1 MRTEQTRHRA
11 RSALASSHARRLGIR
26 SVLAGV
32 RAVIVAS
39 AATIAPVAH
48 GIVLQAQ
55 GASQAAPTV
64 DPAVVARIRALKAE
78 ASRLQQ
84 QRQTAPG
91 EEFMEM
97 QRRIE
102 QITADVS
109 GMPETEWTTWVMPFP
124 SVLGRVAKDPSQP
137 RSTATYISEA
147 VRRAEARVRGIG
159 FGDIEFT
166 VSNNLSEVVVRGE
179 RWMVALAAEAMR
191 EEVEHVWNRFQAME
205 SERSVLE
212 VQERE
217 NKASEARAGLIRL
230 DWAGGTLQDFVKA
243 VQGMAP
249 QQPVNVVL
257 LDDAAA
263 VNAVKIAPISV
274 RDVTPTALF
283 RSLVHLAPEGSQ
295 LIVTV
300 TGDMA
305 AAAGDAESGAR
316 DAGRA
321 TGAPIITIRA
331 RRTVGAAEAAAKAAQ
346 PSVVVIDLYVYLLG
360 DDGENDD
367 GENIEGGPAKER
379 LDRLMDAVGA
389 ALTLDDRPVVAAQL
403 RIHAPTGL
411 LFVKGDEGQV
421 SLVNEVIN
429 CIVGQ

>member
-11 RSALASSHARRLGIR
+11 RSAFAFIHARRLGIR

-84 QRQTAPG
+84 QRQTATAPG

-305 AAAGDAESGAR
+305 AAAGDAEPGAR

-346 PSVVVIDLYVYLLG
+346 PSVVVIDLSVYLLSA
-360 DDGENDD
+360 DG
-367 GENIEGGPAKER
+367 GNIEGAPAKER

-389 ALTLDDRPVVAAQL
+389 ALALDDRPVVAAQL

>member
-11 RSALASSHARRLGIR
+11 RSAFASSHARRLGIR

-55 GASQAAPTV
+55 GASQPAPTV

-147 VRRAEARVRGIG
+147 VRRAEARVRAIG

-205 SERSVLE
+205 SERIALE

-257 LDDAAA
+257 LDDDAA

-305 AAAGDAESGAR
+305 AAAGDAEPGAR

-331 RRTVGAAEAAAKAAQ
+331 RRVVGAAEAAAKAAQ
-346 PSVVVIDLYVYLLG
+346 PSVVVIDLSQYLDWEG
-360 DDGENDD
+360 NG
-367 GENIEGGPAKER
+367 IESGPAKER

-389 ALTLDDRPVVAAQL
+389 ALALDDRPVVAAQL

-421 SLVNEVIN
+421 SLVHEVIDR
-429 CIVGQ
+429 IVGQ

>member
-11 RSALASSHARRLGIR
+11 RSAFAFIHARRLGIR

-84 QRQTAPG
+84 QRQTATAPG

-305 AAAGDAESGAR
+305 AAAGDAEPGAR

-346 PSVVVIDLYVYLLG
+346 PSVVVIDLSQYLDWEG
-360 DDGENDD
+360 NG
-367 GENIEGGPAKER
+367 IEGAPAKER

-389 ALTLDDRPVVAAQL
+389 ALALDDRPVVAAQL

>member
-11 RSALASSHARRLGIR
+11 RSAFAFIHARRLGIR

-55 GASQAAPTV
+55 GASQEAPTV
-64 DPAVVARIRALKAE
+64 DPAVVARIRALKVE
-78 ASRLQQ
+78 ASRLQE

-91 EEFMEM
+91 EKLMGM

-191 EEVEHVWNRFQAME
+191 EEVEHVWNRVGVMDG
-205 SERSVLE
+205 ERLALE
-212 VQERE
+212 AQERE

-257 LDDAAA
+257 LDDDAA

-305 AAAGDAESGAR
+305 AAAGDAEPGAR

-346 PSVVVIDLYVYLLG
+346 PSVVVIDLSVYLLSA
-360 DDGENDD
+360 D
-367 GENIEGGPAKER
+367 GENIESGPAKER

-389 ALTLDDRPVVAAQL
+389 ALALDDRPVVAAQL

-411 LFVKGDEGQV
+411 LFVKGDEVQV

-429 CIVGQ
+429 CIAGQ

>member
-11 RSALASSHARRLGIR
+11 RSAFAFIHARRLGIR

-84 QRQTAPG
+84 QRQTATAPG

-305 AAAGDAESGAR
+305 AAAGDAEPGAR

-331 RRTVGAAEAAAKAAQ
+331 RRAVGAAEAAAKAAQ
-346 PSVVVIDLYVYLLG
+346 PSVVVIDLSQYLDWEG
-360 DDGENDD
+360 NG
-367 GENIEGGPAKER
+367 IEGGPAKER

-389 ALTLDDRPVVAAQL
+389 ALALDDRPVVAAQL

>member
-11 RSALASSHARRLGIR
+11 RSAFASSHARRLGIR

-84 QRQTAPG
+84 QRQTATAPG

-305 AAAGDAESGAR
+305 AAAGDAEPGAR

-346 PSVVVIDLYVYLLG
+346 PSVVVIDLYLYLRS
-360 DDGENDD
+360 DD

-429 CIVGQ
+429 CIAGQ

>member
-11 RSALASSHARRLGIR
+11 RSAFAFIHARRLGIR

-84 QRQTAPG
+84 QRQTVTAPG

-305 AAAGDAESGAR
+305 AAAGDAEPGAR

-346 PSVVVIDLYVYLLG
+346 PSVVVIDLYVYLLSADG
-360 DDGENDD
+360 D
-367 GENIEGGPAKER
+367 NIEGGPAKER

-411 LFVKGDEGQV
+411 LFVKGDEVQV

-429 CIVGQ
+429 CIAGQ

>member
-84 QRQTAPG
+84 QRQTATAPG

-305 AAAGDAESGAR
+305 AAAGDAEPGAR

-346 PSVVVIDLYVYLLG
+346 PSVVVIDLSVYLLSA
-360 DDGENDD
+360 D
-367 GENIEGGPAKER
+367 GENIESGPAKKA

-389 ALTLDDRPVVAAQL
+389 ALALDDRPVVAAQL

>member
-11 RSALASSHARRLGIR
+11 RSAFAFIHARRLGIR

-55 GASQAAPTV
+55 GASQAAPMV

-84 QRQTAPG
+84 QRQTATAPG

-257 LDDAAA
+257 LDDDAA

-283 RSLVHLAPEGSQ
+283 RSLVYLAPEGSQ

-305 AAAGDAESGAR
+305 AAAGDAEPGAR

-346 PSVVVIDLYVYLLG
+346 PSVVVIDLSVYLLSA
-360 DDGENDD
+360 D

-389 ALTLDDRPVVAAQL
+389 ALALDDRPVVAAQL

>member
-11 RSALASSHARRLGIR
+11 RSAFAFIHARRLGIR

-84 QRQTAPG
+84 QRQTATAPG
-91 EEFMEM
+91 EESMEM

-305 AAAGDAESGAR
+305 AAAGDAEPGAR

-346 PSVVVIDLYVYLLG
+346 PSVVVIDLSVYLLSA
-360 DDGENDD
+360 D
-367 GENIEGGPAKER
+367 GENIESGPAKKA

-389 ALTLDDRPVVAAQL
+389 ALALDDRPVVAAQL

>member
-11 RSALASSHARRLGIR
+11 RSAFAFIHARRLGIR

-84 QRQTAPG
+84 QRQTVPALG
-91 EEFMEM
+91 EESMEM

-305 AAAGDAESGAR
+305 AAAGDAEPGAR

-346 PSVVVIDLYVYLLG
+346 PSVVVIDLSVYLLSA
-360 DDGENDD
+360 D
-367 GENIEGGPAKER
+367 GENIESGPAKKA

-389 ALTLDDRPVVAAQL
+389 ALALDDRPVVAAQL

-429 CIVGQ
+429 CIAGQ

>member
-11 RSALASSHARRLGIR
+11 RSAFASSHARRLGIR

-84 QRQTAPG
+84 QRQTATAPG

-191 EEVEHVWNRFQAME
+191 EEREHVWNRFQAME

-305 AAAGDAESGAR
+305 AAAGDAEPGAR

-346 PSVVVIDLYVYLLG
+346 PSVVVIDLSVYLLSA
-360 DDGENDD
+360 D
-367 GENIEGGPAKER
+367 GENIESGPAKKA

-389 ALTLDDRPVVAAQL
+389 ALALDDRPVVAAQL

-411 LFVKGDEGQV
+411 LFVKGDEVQV

-429 CIVGQ
+429 CIAGQ

>member
-11 RSALASSHARRLGIR
+11 RSAFASSHARRLGIR

-64 DPAVVARIRALKAE
+64 DPAVVARIRELKAE

-84 QRQTAPG
+84 QRQTVPALG
-91 EEFMEM
+91 EESKEM

-305 AAAGDAESGAR
+305 AAAGDAEPGAR

-346 PSVVVIDLYVYLLG
+346 PSVVVIDLSVYLLSA
-360 DDGENDD
+360 D
-367 GENIEGGPAKER
+367 GENIESGPAKKA
-379 LDRLMDAVGA
+379 LDRLMDAIGA
-389 ALTLDDRPVVAAQL
+389 ALALDDRPVVAAQL

-421 SLVNEVIN
+421 SLVHEVIN

>member
-11 RSALASSHARRLGIR
+11 RSAFASSHARRLGIR

-147 VRRAEARVRGIG
+147 VRRAEARVRGIW
-159 FGDIEFT
+159 FGDVEFT

-205 SERSVLE
+205 SERIALE
-212 VQERE
+212 AQERE
-217 NKASEARAGLIRL
+217 NKAREARAGLIRL

-257 LDDAAA
+257 LDDDAA

-331 RRTVGAAEAAAKAAQ
+331 RRTVGLRKPLRRRLNR
-346 PSVVVIDLYVYLLG
+346 PSWSS
-360 DDGENDD
+360 
-367 GENIEGGPAKER
+367 
-379 LDRLMDAVGA
+379 
-389 ALTLDDRPVVAAQL
+389 T
-403 RIHAPTGL
+403 
-411 LFVKGDEGQV
+411 
-421 SLVNEVIN
+421 
-429 CIVGQ
+429 

>member
-11 RSALASSHARRLGIR
+11 RSAFAFIHARRLGIR

-84 QRQTAPG
+84 QRQTVPALG
-91 EEFMEM
+91 EESKEM

-305 AAAGDAESGAR
+305 AAAGDAEPGAR

-346 PSVVVIDLYVYLLG
+346 PSVVVIDLYVYLLSADG
-360 DDGENDD
+360 D
-367 GENIEGGPAKER
+367 NIEGGPAKER

-411 LFVKGDEGQV
+411 LFVKGDEVQV

-429 CIVGQ
+429 CIAGQ

>member
-11 RSALASSHARRLGIR
+11 RSAFAFIHARRLGIR

-55 GASQAAPTV
+55 GGSQAAPTV
-64 DPAVVARIRALKAE
+64 DPAVVARIRALKAD

-84 QRQTAPG
+84 QRQTATAPG

-346 PSVVVIDLYVYLLG
+346 PSVVVIDLYVYLLSA
-360 DDGENDD
+360 E

-411 LFVKGDEGQV
+411 LFVKGDEVQV

-429 CIVGQ
+429 CIAGQ

>member
-11 RSALASSHARRLGIR
+11 RSAFAFIHARRLGIR

-305 AAAGDAESGAR
+305 AAAGDAEPGAR

-360 DDGENDD
+360 DDGEN
-367 GENIEGGPAKER
+367 IEGGPAKER

-389 ALTLDDRPVVAAQL
+389 ALALDDRPVVAAQL

>member
-55 GASQAAPTV
+55 GGSQAAPTV

-305 AAAGDAESGAR
+305 AAAGDAEPGAR

-346 PSVVVIDLYVYLLG
+346 PSVVVIDLSVYLLSA
-360 DDGENDD
+360 D
-367 GENIEGGPAKER
+367 GENIESGPAKKA

-389 ALTLDDRPVVAAQL
+389 ALALDDRPVVAAQL

>member
-11 RSALASSHARRLGIR
+11 RSAFAFIHARRLGIR

-55 GASQAAPTV
+55 GESQAAPTV

-191 EEVEHVWNRFQAME
+191 EEVAHVWNRVGVMDG
-205 SERSVLE
+205 ERSVLE

-305 AAAGDAESGAR
+305 AAAGDAEPGAR

-346 PSVVVIDLYVYLLG
+346 PSVVVIDLYVYLMSADG
-360 DDGENDD
+360 D
-367 GENIEGGPAKER
+367 NIEGGPAKER

-411 LFVKGDEGQV
+411 LFVKGDEVQV

-429 CIVGQ
+429 CIAGQ

>member
-11 RSALASSHARRLGIR
+11 RSAFAFIHARRLGIR

-84 QRQTAPG
+84 QRQTATAPG

-305 AAAGDAESGAR
+305 AAAGDAEPGAR

-346 PSVVVIDLYVYLLG
+346 PSVVVIDLSVYLLSA
-360 DDGENDD
+360 D

-389 ALTLDDRPVVAAQL
+389 ALALDDRPVVAAQL

>member
-11 RSALASSHARRLGIR
+11 RSAFASSHARRLGIR

-64 DPAVVARIRALKAE
+64 DPAVVARIRALKVE
-78 ASRLQQ
+78 ASRLQE

-91 EEFMEM
+91 EKLMGM

-191 EEVEHVWNRFQAME
+191 EEVEHVWNRVGVMDG
-205 SERSVLE
+205 ERIALE
-212 VQERE
+212 AQERE

-257 LDDAAA
+257 LDDDAA

-305 AAAGDAESGAR
+305 AAAGDAEPGAR

-346 PSVVVIDLYVYLLG
+346 PSVVVIDLSVYLLSA
-360 DDGENDD
+360 D
-367 GENIEGGPAKER
+367 GENIESGPAKER

-389 ALTLDDRPVVAAQL
+389 ALALDDRPVVAAQL

-421 SLVNEVIN
+421 SLVHEVIDH
-429 CIVGQ
+429 IAGQQ

>member
-11 RSALASSHARRLGIR
+11 RSAFASSHARRLGIR

-84 QRQTAPG
+84 QRQTATAPG

-305 AAAGDAESGAR
+305 AAAGDAEPGAR

-346 PSVVVIDLYVYLLG
+346 PSVVVIDLYVYLLSA
-360 DDGENDD
+360 D

-411 LFVKGDEGQV
+411 LFVKGDEVQV

-429 CIVGQ
+429 CIAGQ

>member
-11 RSALASSHARRLGIR
+11 RSAFASSHARRLGIR

-64 DPAVVARIRALKAE
+64 DRAVVARIRALKAE
-78 ASRLQQ
+78 ASRLQR
-84 QRQTAPG
+84 QRQTVPALG
-91 EEFMEM
+91 EESKEM

-257 LDDAAA
+257 LDDDAAA
-263 VNAVKIAPISV
+263 NAVKIAPISV

-305 AAAGDAESGAR
+305 AAAGDAEPGAR

-346 PSVVVIDLYVYLLG
+346 PSVVVIDLYVYLLSADG
-360 DDGENDD
+360 D
-367 GENIEGGPAKER
+367 NIEGGPAKER

-411 LFVKGDEGQV
+411 LFVKGDEVQV

-429 CIVGQ
+429 CIAGQ

>member
-11 RSALASSHARRLGIR
+11 RSAFAFIHARRLGIR

-84 QRQTAPG
+84 QRQTATAPG

-305 AAAGDAESGAR
+305 AAAGDAEPGAR

-346 PSVVVIDLYVYLLG
+346 PSVVVIDLSVYLLSA
-360 DDGENDD
+360 D

>member
-11 RSALASSHARRLGIR
+11 RSAFAFIHARRLGIR

-257 LDDAAA
+257 LDDDAA

-305 AAAGDAESGAR
+305 AAAGDAEPGAR

-346 PSVVVIDLYVYLLG
+346 PSVVVIDLSVYLLSA
-360 DDGENDD
+360 D
-367 GENIEGGPAKER
+367 GENIESGPAKKA
-379 LDRLMDAVGA
+379 LDRLMDAIGA
-389 ALTLDDRPVVAAQL
+389 ALALDDRPVVAAQL

>member
-11 RSALASSHARRLGIR
+11 RSAFAFIHARRLGIR

-305 AAAGDAESGAR
+305 AAAGDAEPGAR

-346 PSVVVIDLYVYLLG
+346 PSVVVIDLSVYLLSA
-360 DDGENDD
+360 D

>member
-11 RSALASSHARRLGIR
+11 RSAFASCHARRLGIR

-48 GIVLQAQ
+48 GIVVQAQ

-159 FGDIEFT
+159 FGDVDFT

-191 EEVEHVWNRFQAME
+191 EEVEHVWNRVVVMDG
-205 SERSVLE
+205 ERIALE
-212 VQERE
+212 AQERE

-249 QQPVNVVL
+249 QPVNVVL

-305 AAAGDAESGAR
+305 AAAGDAEPGAR

-331 RRTVGAAEAAAKAAQ
+331 RRVVGAAEAAAKAAQ
-346 PSVVVIDLYVYLLG
+346 PSVVVIDLSQYLDWEG
-360 DDGENDD
+360 NG
-367 GENIEGGPAKER
+367 IESGPAKER

-389 ALTLDDRPVVAAQL
+389 ALALDDRPVVAAQL

-421 SLVNEVIN
+421 SLVHEVIDR
-429 CIVGQ
+429 IVGQ

>member
-11 RSALASSHARRLGIR
+11 RSAFASSHARRLGIR

-84 QRQTAPG
+84 QRQTATAPG

-305 AAAGDAESGAR
+305 AAAGDAEPGAR

-346 PSVVVIDLYVYLLG
+346 PSVVVIDLSVYLLSA
-360 DDGENDD
+360 D

-389 ALTLDDRPVVAAQL
+389 ALALDDRPVVAAQL

-429 CIVGQ
+429 CIAGQ

>member
-11 RSALASSHARRLGIR
+11 RSAFASSHARRLGIR

-48 GIVLQAQ
+48 GIVVQAQ

-159 FGDIEFT
+159 FGDVDFT

-205 SERSVLE
+205 SERIALE

-249 QQPVNVVL
+249 QPVNVVL

-305 AAAGDAESGAR
+305 AAAGDAEPGAR

-331 RRTVGAAEAAAKAAQ
+331 RRVVGAAEAAAKAAQ
-346 PSVVVIDLYVYLLG
+346 PSVVVIDLSQYLDWEG
-360 DDGENDD
+360 NG
-367 GENIEGGPAKER
+367 IEGGPAKER
-379 LDRLMDAVGA
+379 LERLMDAVGA
-389 ALTLDDRPVVAAQL
+389 ALALDDRPVVAAQL

-421 SLVNEVIN
+421 SLVHEVIDR
-429 CIVGQ
+429 IVGQ

>member
-11 RSALASSHARRLGIR
+11 RSAFAFIHARRLGIR

-84 QRQTAPG
+84 QRQTATAPG

-346 PSVVVIDLYVYLLG
+346 PSVVVIDLSVYLLSA
-360 DDGENDD
+360 D
-367 GENIEGGPAKER
+367 GENIESGPAKKA

-389 ALTLDDRPVVAAQL
+389 ALALDDRPVVAAQL

-429 CIVGQ
+429 CIAGQ

>member
-11 RSALASSHARRLGIR
+11 RSAFASSHARRLGIR

-64 DPAVVARIRALKAE
+64 DPAVVARIRALKVE
-78 ASRLQQ
+78 ASRLQE

-91 EEFMEM
+91 EKLMGM

-191 EEVEHVWNRFQAME
+191 EEVEHVWNRVVVMDG
-205 SERSVLE
+205 ERIALE
-212 VQERE
+212 AQERE

-257 LDDAAA
+257 LDDDAA

-305 AAAGDAESGAR
+305 AAAGDAEPGAR

-346 PSVVVIDLYVYLLG
+346 PSVVVIDLSVYLLSA
-360 DDGENDD
+360 DG
-367 GENIEGGPAKER
+367 GNIEGGPAKER

-389 ALTLDDRPVVAAQL
+389 ALALDDRPVVAAQL

-411 LFVKGDEGQV
+411 LFVKGDEVQV

-429 CIVGQ
+429 CIAGQ

>member
-11 RSALASSHARRLGIR
+11 RSAFASSHAQRLGIR

-84 QRQTAPG
+84 QRQTATAPG

-159 FGDIEFT
+159 FGDVDFT

-191 EEVEHVWNRFQAME
+191 EEVEHVWNRVGVMDD
-205 SERSVLE
+205 ERIALE
-212 VQERE
+212 AQERE

-257 LDDAAA
+257 LDDDAA

-331 RRTVGAAEAAAKAAQ
+331 RRTVGAAEAAAKAAPR
-346 PSVVVIDLYVYLLG
+346 PSVVVIDLSVYLLSA
-360 DDGENDD
+360 D

-389 ALTLDDRPVVAAQL
+389 ALALDDRPVVAAQL

-429 CIVGQ
+429 CIAGQ

>member
-78 ASRLQQ
+78 ASRLQE

-91 EEFMEM
+91 EKLMGM

-147 VRRAEARVRGIG
+147 VRRAEARVRGIW
-159 FGDIEFT
+159 FGDIDFT

-217 NKASEARAGLIRL
+217 NKAREARAGLIRL

-257 LDDAAA
+257 LDDDAA

-305 AAAGDAESGAR
+305 AAAGDAEPGAR

-346 PSVVVIDLYVYLLG
+346 PSVVVIDLSVYLLSADG
-360 DDGENDD
+360 D
-367 GENIEGGPAKER
+367 NIESGPAKER

-389 ALTLDDRPVVAAQL
+389 ALALDDRPVVAAQL

-421 SLVNEVIN
+421 SLVHEVIDH
-429 CIVGQ
+429 IAGQQ

>member
-11 RSALASSHARRLGIR
+11 RSAFAFIHARRLGIR

-78 ASRLQQ
+78 ASRLQE
-84 QRQTAPG
+84 QRQTVPALG
-91 EEFMEM
+91 EESKEM

-305 AAAGDAESGAR
+305 AAAGDAEPGAR

-346 PSVVVIDLYVYLLG
+346 PSVVVIDLSVYLLSA
-360 DDGENDD
+360 D
-367 GENIEGGPAKER
+367 GENIESGPAKKA

-389 ALTLDDRPVVAAQL
+389 ALALDDRPVVAAQL

-411 LFVKGDEGQV
+411 LFVKGDEVQV

-429 CIVGQ
+429 CIAGQ

>member
-11 RSALASSHARRLGIR
+11 RSAFASSHARRLGIR

-84 QRQTAPG
+84 QRQTVPALG
-91 EEFMEM
+91 EESKEM

-205 SERSVLE
+205 SERIALE

-257 LDDAAA
+257 LDDDAA

-305 AAAGDAESGAR
+305 AAAGDAEPGAR

-331 RRTVGAAEAAAKAAQ
+331 RRVVGAAEAAAKAAQ
-346 PSVVVIDLYVYLLG
+346 PSVVVIELSQYLDWEG
-360 DDGENDD
+360 NG
-367 GENIEGGPAKER
+367 IESGPAKER

-389 ALTLDDRPVVAAQL
+389 ALALDDRPVVAAQL

-421 SLVNEVIN
+421 SLVHEVIDR
-429 CIVGQ
+429 IVGQ

>member
-1 MRTEQTRHRA
+1 MRTEQTRHCA
-11 RSALASSHARRLGIR
+11 RSAFESSHARRLGIR

-64 DPAVVARIRALKAE
+64 DPAVVAQIRELKAE

-84 QRQTAPG
+84 QRQTVPALG
-91 EEFMEM
+91 EESKEM

-346 PSVVVIDLYVYLLG
+346 PSVVVIDLSQYLDWEG
-360 DDGENDD
+360 NG
-367 GENIEGGPAKER
+367 IEGAPAKER

-389 ALTLDDRPVVAAQL
+389 ALALDDRPVVAAQL

>member
-11 RSALASSHARRLGIR
+11 RSAFASSHARRLGIR

-84 QRQTAPG
+84 QRQTVPALG
-91 EEFMEM
+91 EESKEM

-205 SERSVLE
+205 SERVALE

-321 TGAPIITIRA
+321 TGAPIITIWA

-346 PSVVVIDLYVYLLG
+346 PSVVVIDLSVYLLSA
-360 DDGENDD
+360 D
-367 GENIEGGPAKER
+367 GENIESGPAKKA
-379 LDRLMDAVGA
+379 LDRLMDAIGA
-389 ALTLDDRPVVAAQL
+389 ALALDDRPVVAAQL

-429 CIVGQ
+429 CIAGQ

>member
-11 RSALASSHARRLGIR
+11 RSAFAFIHARRLGIR

-84 QRQTAPG
+84 QRQTVPALG
-91 EEFMEM
+91 EESKEM

-159 FGDIEFT
+159 FGDVDFT

-191 EEVEHVWNRFQAME
+191 EEVEHVWNRVGVME
-205 SERSVLE
+205 GERIALE
-212 VQERE
+212 AQERE

-346 PSVVVIDLYVYLLG
+346 PSVVVIDLSVYLLSA
-360 DDGENDD
+360 D
-367 GENIEGGPAKER
+367 GENIESGPAKKA

-389 ALTLDDRPVVAAQL
+389 ALALDDRPVVAAQL

-429 CIVGQ
+429 CIAGQ